1 MNIKYAVWSAVSK
14 DHQAKP
20 DKVSLSEQIAIA
32 HKRSMTKGWE
42 STDLEYI
49 VPGESRTRYVNLRD
63 AENEIPQLKQ
73 MLDDAQNGKFNLLV
87 VFDYNRLRDL
97 LDPVAKTLAAYGVQL
112 YSLSQPVE
120 PIPTE
125 TFSPY
130 TSDSESI
137 MRGMAQILSRAQISD
152 IQRKIAYAMPK
163 RILGGLPHM
172 VPHGYI
178 PVQGRPAII
187 DPVRSQACIIAKDM
201 ALDGKSLRQICSYL
215 DAEGHPAPK
224 GKRWYPQTVQ
234 GILENIYY
242 AGQVTW
248 LNGQITNDP
257 RTGKRKL
264 KPTPDRAIH
273 AEGKHQALW
282 TLEEHHQLVAEMSK
296 REKNYIGKRAYLF
309 SGLLFCGNCGANMS
323 LHAPRLPGNQYVSP
337 ELGRYRCRK
346 NGNSCNVIAHTELFP
361 LVLERLRTALLEVE
375 SEKINAI
382 SPDGDLTELIDRRNR
397 LTEAYLAKAYKLA
410 EYLEI
415 KKDLDSAIEQA
426 EGKVA
431 NLEYERSRQAE
442 KIKHVNFILKN
453 WDDFVESL
461 QTDNPQANNQAL
473 RSILTR
479 IIISPGP
486 DVRLEFD

>member
-1 MNIKYAVWSAVSK
+1 
-14 DHQAKP
+14 
-20 DKVSLSEQIAIA
+20 
-32 HKRSMTKGWE
+32 
-42 STDLEYI
+42 
-49 VPGESRTRYVNLRD
+49 
-63 AENEIPQLKQ
+63 

-137 MRGMAQILSRAQISD
+137 MRGMAQILSHAQISD
-152 IQRKIAYAMPK
+152 IQRKIAYSMPK
-163 RILGGLPHM
+163 RIMERGLPHM

-187 DPVRSQACIIAKDM
+187 DPVLSQACIIAKDM
-201 ALDGKSLRQICSYL
+201 ALALAGKSLRQICNFL
-215 DAEGHPAPK
+215 DAEGHPPPK

-234 GILENIYY
+234 GMLLNIYY

-248 LNGQITNDP
+248 LNGQVVNDP

-273 AEGKHQALW
+273 AEGKHEALW
-282 TLEEHHQLVAEMSK
+282 TLEEHYRLVVEMSR
-296 REKNYIGKRAYLF
+296 REKHYIGRRAYLF

-337 ELGRYRCRK
+337 ELGRYRCRD
-346 NGNSCNVIAHTELFP
+346 NGNSCNLISHADLFP
-361 LVLERLRTALLEVE
+361 LVVERLRLALAAVE
-375 SEKINAI
+375 PQQISV
-382 SPDGDLTELIDRRNR
+382 SPDNDLDDLIDRRNR

-410 EYLEI
+410 EYLDI
-415 KKDLDSAIEQA
+415 KRDLDSEIEQA

-431 NLEYERSRQAE
+431 NLEHERSRQAE
-442 KIKHVNFILKN
+442 KVKYAKFILEN
-453 WDDFVESL
+453 WDDFVKSL
-461 QTDNPQANNQAL
+461 QTDNPQENNQAL
-473 RSILTR
+473 RSILKR
-479 IIISPGP
+479 IIVLPEQDI
-486 DVRLEFD
+486 RLEFD